1 MKAVFAALALVC
13 LTPVYSP
20 LALAAPELKVQTVD
34 GATYDL
40 ATHRGQYVVVNFW
53 ATWCGPCL
61 KEMPELSELH
71 AQRDDIEVVG
81 LAFEE
86 ITPEDMKT
94 FLAKRTVSYPIA
106 IVDVYAPPKD
116 FPAPKGL
123 PMTWVIGPDG
133 EEVKRFL
140 GPVTRKDLEQLV
152 DAAKA
157 KPAT

>member
-1 MKAVFAALALVC
+1 MKAVLAALALAC
-13 LTPVYSP
+13 AS
-20 LALAAPELKVQTVD
+20 LASAAPELKVQTVD

-40 ATHRGQYVVVNFW
+40 SAHRGQYVVVNFW

-61 KEMPELSELH
+61 KEMPELSELN

-86 ITPEDMKT
+86 IELKDMQD

-133 EEVKRFL
+133 EEVRRFL

-157 KPAT
+157 KSAS

>member
-1 MKAVFAALALVC
+1 MNKTLVAAL
-13 LTPVYSP
+13 T
-20 LALAAPELKVQTVD
+20 LAASAIATAGPVLRVQTID

-40 ATHRGQYVVVNFW
+40 ADQRGQYVVVNFW

-61 KEMPELSELH
+61 KEMPELSELET
-71 AQRDDIEVVG
+71 ARDDITVVG

-86 ITPEDMKT
+86 IEAKDMQT
-94 FLAKRTVSYPIA
+94 FLAKRPVSYPVA
-106 IVDVYAPPKD
+106 IVDVYAPPAD

-157 KPAT
+157 GKPAG

>member
-13 LTPVYSP
+13 LTPVCSP
-20 LALAAPELKVQTVD
+20 LAVAAPELKVQTID

-71 AQRDDIEVVG
+71 AQRDDIEVIG

-94 FLAKRTVSYPIA
+94 FLAKRAVSYPIA

-116 FPAPKGL
+116 FPTPKGL
-123 PMTWVIGPDG
+123 PMTWVFGPDG

-157 KPAT
+157 KSAT